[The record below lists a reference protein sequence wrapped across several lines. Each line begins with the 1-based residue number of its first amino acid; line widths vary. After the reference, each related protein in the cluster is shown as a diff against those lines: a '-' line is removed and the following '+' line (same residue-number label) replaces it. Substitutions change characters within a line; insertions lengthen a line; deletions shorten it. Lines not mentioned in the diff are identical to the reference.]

1 MKPFLNGRCYQK
13 NFFQIIFPVFYT
25 TEQMFIYLSK
35 YENIGYTHALWNLKK
50 ELKIS

>member
-1 MKPFLNGRCYQK
+1 MKALNEAIFEWEMLPK
-13 NFFQIIFPVFYT
+13 KFFQIIFPGFYT

-50 ELKIS
+50 